1 MEILRENTHG
11 NHSFYISLG
20 PAVLAAS
27 SSVTSNSNTSS
38 KSNSDLEKK
47 CCPIKSRSVPPMML
61 STGLTSTSTIDYE
74 AMSGSLQKIAI
85 ASSASGFVASAP
97 ISASSSRSESPL
109 SDRYCGKCSSLISLH
124 LRTIDSDGGLE
135 YSSEVKTA
143 STQTRPQSK
152 RKKRDKR
159 PALMSFSRA
168 HPPKR
173 LVKSSLERI
182 EAIGG
187 PTIAPTTGDPSTS
200 ISSKKLGATGKR
212 LLIRSQGCK
221 AETSSSNESLYSAK

>member
-1 MEILRENTHG
+1 MRFFII
-11 NHSFYISLG
+11 FDFSLG
-20 PAVLAAS
+20 PAVLVAS
-27 SSVTSNSNTSS
+27 SSVTSYSNTSS

-47 CCPIKSRSVPPMML
+47 CPIKSRSVPPMML
-61 STGLTSTSTIDYE
+61 STVSTSATTIDYE
-74 AMSGSLQKIAI
+74 AMSGSLQKAA
-85 ASSASGFVASAP
+85 ASSSGGGGFVASAP

-182 EAIGG
+182 EAIG
-187 PTIAPTTGDPSTS
+187 PTIATTGDQTASS

>member
-1 MEILRENTHG
+1 
-11 NHSFYISLG
+11 
-20 PAVLAAS
+20 
-27 SSVTSNSNTSS
+27 
-38 KSNSDLEKK
+38 
-47 CCPIKSRSVPPMML
+47 MML
-61 STGLTSTSTIDYE
+61 STVSTSATTIDYE
-74 AMSGSLQKIAI
+74 AMSGSLQKA
-85 ASSASGFVASAP
+85 ASSSVGGGFVASAP

-182 EAIGG
+182 EAIG
-187 PTIAPTTGDPSTS
+187 PTIAPTTGDQSTSS

>member
-1 MEILRENTHG
+1 MKTHG

-85 ASSASGFVASAP
+85 GSSASGFVASAP

-182 EAIGG
+182 EAIG
-187 PTIAPTTGDPSTS
+187 PTIATGDQSTS

>member
-1 MEILRENTHG
+1 M
-11 NHSFYISLG
+11 
-20 PAVLAAS
+20 
-27 SSVTSNSNTSS
+27 TSYSNTSS

-47 CCPIKSRSVPPMML
+47 CPIKSRSVPPMML
-61 STGLTSTSTIDYE
+61 STVSTSATTIDYE
-74 AMSGSLQKIAI
+74 AMSGSLQKA
-85 ASSASGFVASAP
+85 ASSSVGGGGFVASAP

-182 EAIGG
+182 EAIG
-187 PTIAPTTGDPSTS
+187 PTTGDQTATS

>member
-1 MEILRENTHG
+1 
-11 NHSFYISLG
+11 
-20 PAVLAAS
+20 
-27 SSVTSNSNTSS
+27 
-38 KSNSDLEKK
+38 
-47 CCPIKSRSVPPMML
+47 MML
-61 STGLTSTSTIDYE
+61 STVSTSATTIDYE
-74 AMSGSLQKIAI
+74 AMSGSLQKA
-85 ASSASGFVASAP
+85 ASSSGFVASAP

-182 EAIGG
+182 EAIG
-187 PTIAPTTGDPSTS
+187 PTIAPTTGDQSTS

>member
-1 MEILRENTHG
+1 M
-11 NHSFYISLG
+11 S
-20 PAVLAAS
+20 
-27 SSVTSNSNTSS
+27 TSYSNTSS

-61 STGLTSTSTIDYE
+61 STGMTSATSTTIDYE
-74 AMSGSLQKIAI
+74 AMSGSLQKVA
-85 ASSASGFVASAP
+85 ASGSGFVASAP

-152 RKKRDKR
+152 RKKRDTKR
-159 PALMSFSRA
+159 PPGALSFSRGA
-168 HPPKR
+168 PPQSKQR

-182 EAIGG
+182 EDQSTTTA
-187 PTIAPTTGDPSTS
+187 TTGMS
-200 ISSKKLGATGKR
+200 IGSSKKLVGAGRK

>member
-124 LRTIDSDGGLE
+124 LRTIDSDGGLFE

-152 RKKRDKR
+152 RKQKRDTKR
-159 PALMSFSRA
+159 PGGALSFSRGSA
-168 HPPKR
+168 PQSKR
-173 LVKSSLERI
+173 LVKSSLES
-182 EAIGG
+182 
-187 PTIAPTTGDPSTS
+187 GDHQSTS
-200 ISSKKLGATGKR
+200 LGSSSKKLVTSGAGKK